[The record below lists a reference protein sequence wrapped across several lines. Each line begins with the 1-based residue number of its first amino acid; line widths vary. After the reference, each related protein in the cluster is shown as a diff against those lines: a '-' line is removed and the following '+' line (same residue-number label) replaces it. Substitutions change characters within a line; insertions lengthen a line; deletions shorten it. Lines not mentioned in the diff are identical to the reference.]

1 MRHSAKVKEMTTDEL
16 EQFIEQKVVEL
27 LGDPDSG
34 LKLRPEFRKKLRL
47 RLKKTGK
54 RIPHS
59 EVLKKFGQG

>member
-1 MRHSAKVKEMTTDEL
+1 MTTDEL

-34 LKLRPEFRKKLRL
+34 LKLRPEFKRKLQL
-47 RLKKTGK
+47 RLKNTAK

-59 EVLKKFGQG
+59 EVLKKFGSG